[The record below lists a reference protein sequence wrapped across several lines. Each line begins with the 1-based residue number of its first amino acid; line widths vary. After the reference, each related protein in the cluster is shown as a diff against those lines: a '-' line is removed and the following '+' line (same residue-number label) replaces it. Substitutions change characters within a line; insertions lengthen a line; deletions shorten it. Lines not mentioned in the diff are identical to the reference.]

1 VKFTSSSALSLPYRL
16 EVSPV
21 PSAEGGG
28 YTTCIPLLGRWAAA
42 GDGETA
48 AEAIADLQAPLP
60 SLVQEWL
67 NNGTVIPEPPG
78 ASETLSGTL
87 SPRLP
92 RTLHAAIAQ
101 AAAEKASASTG
112 SSSPPQKV
120 PGIGEQAD
128 SLRDF

>member
-1 VKFTSSSALSLPYRL
+1 MGVIP
-16 EVSPV
+16 PV
-21 PSAEGGG
+21 FH
-28 YTTCIPLLGRWAAA
+28 CWAAA

-87 SPRLP
+87 SLRLP

-101 AAAEKASASTG
+101 AAAEKASASTN
-112 SSSPPQKV
+112 SSLPQLLELSD
-120 PGIGEQAD
+120 IGEQAD